1 MDRNRCAGWLV
12 VRTWLLMFL
21 VASCVYDGR
30 SDCPP
35 GHSRVRIYFSYPSL
49 SLSGYD
55 GIDPSEAWRADVF
68 VFDEEGLFVSRL
80 SEEEIVLDGA
90 FYIEAVLPDGEYQL
104 VSWFNLH
111 EHYTTRPETFVAGET
126 TLTEARIALSALE
139 DVDHVVDYPLHT
151 LLYGSLENVSVGA
164 DAMVF
169 SDTGDYQPVVVP
181 LRQDTYQLRF
191 TLRGLDAADAA
202 YTLTVTDDN
211 GCYYFD
217 NSFAP
222 GRELHYISSACSDGS
237 GDMEATMTVLR
248 LDHERA
254 PVIGLTPGTES
265 GEVLYESDLMDLIL
279 DLERTYGIRIDF
291 SVTYRFDIVIEFTEN
306 ADGSLNAEVSINGWK
321 QIDEGGE
328 IG

>member
-12 VRTWLLMFL
+12 LRTGLLMFL

-55 GIDPSEAWRADVF
+55 GIDPSEAWQADVF

-80 SEEEIVLDGA
+80 SEEDIALDGTY
-90 FYIEAVLPDGEYQL
+90 YIEAILPYGAYQL

-111 EHYTTRPETFVAGET
+111 EHYTTWPETFVAGET
-126 TLTEARIALSALE
+126 TLAEAWLSLFALE
-139 DVDHVVDYPLHT
+139 DADHVVDYPLHT
-151 LLYGSLENVSVGA
+151 LLYGCLEDVSVGA

-169 SDTGDYQPVVVP
+169 SDTGDYQSVVVP
-181 LRQDTYQLRF
+181 LRQNTYQLRF
-191 TLRGLDAADAA
+191 TLRGLDSTDAA
-202 YTLTVTDDN
+202 YTLKVTDDN

-222 GRELHYISSACSDGS
+222 GRELHYIASACGDGS
-237 GDMEATMTVLR
+237 GELEATMTVLR

-254 PVIGLTPGTES
+254 PVIGLASGTES
-265 GEVLYESDLMDLIL
+265 EQVLYESDLMDLIL
-279 DLERTYGIRIDF
+279 DLERNYRMEIDF

-321 QIDEGGE
+321 QVDEGGA

>member
-12 VRTWLLMFL
+12 VGTWLLMFL

-80 SEEEIVLDGA
+80 SEEEIVLDGT
-90 FYIEAVLPDGEYQL
+90 YYMETVLPYGAYQL

-126 TLTEARIALSALE
+126 TLSEACIALSAL
-139 DVDHVVDYPLHT
+139 DDADHVVDYPLHT
-151 LLYGSLENVSVGA
+151 LLYGSLEHVSVGA

-169 SDTGDYQPVVVP
+169 SDTGDYQPVIVP
-181 LRQDTYQLRF
+181 LRQDTYRLRF
-191 TLRGLDAADAA
+191 TLRGLDAFGTA

-222 GRELHYISSACSDGS
+222 GRELHYISSARGNAR
-237 GDMEATMTVLR
+237 GEIEAELTVLR
-248 LDHERA
+248 LDHERS
-254 PVIGLTPGTES
+254 PVVVLTPVEEEGQ
-265 GEVLYESDLMDLIL
+265 VLYESDLMELIL
-279 DLERTYGIRIDF
+279 ELERTYGIRIDF
-291 SVTYRFDIVIEFTEN
+291 SVTYRFDIVIEFTAD

-321 QIDEGGE
+321 QIDEGGA